1 MKAAKQTPVK
11 PAPPVEVKRNT
22 RHILVVDDHPL
33 VRKGVRALLASEP
46 DLAVAA
52 EAANRGET
60 LDILRREKIDLVIL
74 DISLEG
80 SDGIEITKAIRA
92 EFGPLPILIVSMHD
106 ETLYAERA
114 LRAGAN
120 GYIMKDELA
129 DNIAKTLRQVLEGK
143 IYVSDNVRQKVL
155 RDLTDHR
162 TPVQSS
168 PIERLSDR
176 ELEVFRRIGEG
187 LGTREIAQQLHLS
200 IKTIETYRA
209 HIKEKLSLATASEL
223 TRSAVSWVENELR
236 GRPAHEAAVPPPAA
250 PAATPAAP
258 VVPAR
263 GRKK

>member
-1 MKAAKQTPVK
+1 MKNAKTAEK
-11 PAPPVEVKRNT
+11 KSGPPT
-22 RHILVVDDHPL
+22 RSILVVDDHPL
-33 VRKGVRALLASEP
+33 VRKGVRALLAQEP
-46 DLAVAA
+46 DLVVAY
-52 EAANRGET
+52 EASNRQET
-60 LDILRREKIDLVIL
+60 LDVLRRAKPDLVIM

-80 SDGIEITKAIRA
+80 SDGIEITKAIRG
-92 EFGPLPILIVSMHD
+92 EFGNIPVLMVSMHD

-129 DNIAKTLRQVLEGK
+129 DNIVKAIRQVLDGK

-162 TPVQSS
+162 APVAAS

-187 LGTREIAQQLHLS
+187 LGTRQIAEQLHLS

-209 HIKEKLSLATASEL
+209 HIKEKLALKTAAEL
-223 TRSAVSWVENELR
+223 TRAAVSWVENELR
-236 GRPAHEAAVPPPAA
+236 SGSALPRGGSSTPA
-250 PAATPAAP
+250 PAPAPAP
-258 VVPAR
+258 
-263 GRKK
+263 RKR

>member
-1 MKAAKQTPVK
+1 MKTSKHTSAA
-11 PAPPVEVKRNT
+11 PAEPKKNV

-33 VRKGVRALLASEP
+33 VRKGVRALLAQEP
-46 DLAVAA
+46 DLVVTA
-52 EAANRGET
+52 EASNRGET
-60 LDILRREKIDLVIL
+60 LESIRTQKIDLVIL

-80 SDGIEITKAIRA
+80 SDGIEISKAIRA
-92 EFGPLPILIVSMHD
+92 EYGALPILIVSMHD

-129 DNIAKTLRQVLEGK
+129 DNIVKALRQVLEGK

-155 RDLTDHR
+155 RDLTDR
-162 TPVQSS
+162 RAPIQSS

-209 HIKEKLSLATASEL
+209 HIKEKLSLVTASEL
-223 TRSAVSWVENELR
+223 TRSAVSWVENELH
-236 GRPAHEAAVPPPAA
+236 GRPTSPIPLPLAVAAPAPAA
-250 PAATPAAP
+250 P
-258 VVPAR
+258 PAR
-263 GRKK
+263 PAKKK

>member
-1 MKAAKQTPVK
+1 MKNAKATAPAAESKRQTK
-11 PAPPVEVKRNT
+11 N
-22 RHILVVDDHPL
+22 ILVVDDHPL
-33 VRKGVRALLASEP
+33 VRKGVRALLAQEA
-46 DLAVAA
+46 DMAVTA
-52 EAANRGET
+52 EASNRSET
-60 LDILRREKIDLVIL
+60 LEVLRKQKIDLVIL

-120 GYIMKDELA
+120 GYVMKDELA
-129 DNIAKTLRQVLEGK
+129 DNIVKALRSALEGK

-162 TPVQSS
+162 APVQSS

-209 HIKEKLSLATASEL
+209 HIKEKLSLGTASEL

-236 GRPAHEAAVPPPAA
+236 GQSSAVPPPVPAA
-250 PAATPAAP
+250 PAAAPAAK
-258 VVPAR
+258 AGAKR
-263 GRKK
+263 R

>member
-1 MKAAKQTPVK
+1 MKNTKPQEKK
-11 PAPPVEVKRNT
+11 PAT
-22 RHILVVDDHPL
+22 RTILVVDDHPL
-33 VRKGVRALLASEP
+33 VRKGVRALISQEP
-46 DLAVAA
+46 DLIVSQ
-52 EAANRGET
+52 EASNRAET
-60 LDILRREKIDLVIL
+60 LDAVRKQRPDLVIM

-92 EFGPLPILIVSMHD
+92 EFGALPILVVSMHD

-129 DNIAKTLRQVLEGK
+129 DNIVKAIRQVLDNK

-162 TPVQSS
+162 TPVSSS

-187 LGTREIAQQLHLS
+187 LGTRQIANELHLS

-209 HIKEKLSLATASEL
+209 HIKEKLSLETAAEL
-223 TRSAVSWVENELR
+223 TRSAVSWVENELH
-236 GRPAHEAAVPPPAA
+236 GKPAPTAAPPPVPA
-250 PAATPAAP
+250 PA
-258 VVPAR
+258 
-263 GRKK
+263 KKK

>member
-1 MKAAKQTPVK
+1 MKNPKTEASEPVSE
-11 PAPPVEVKRNT
+11 PKRQARN
-22 RHILVVDDHPL
+22 ILVVDDHPL
-33 VRKGVRALLASEP
+33 VRKGVRALLAQES
-46 DLAVAA
+46 DLTVTA
-52 EAANRGET
+52 EASNRGET
-60 LDILRREKIDLVIL
+60 LDVLRKQKIDLVIL

-120 GYIMKDELA
+120 GYVMKDELA
-129 DNIAKTLRQVLEGK
+129 DSIVKALRSIIEGR

-162 TPVQSS
+162 APVQSS

-209 HIKEKLSLATASEL
+209 HIKEKLSLGTASEL
-223 TRSAVSWVENELR
+223 TRSAVSWVESELR
-236 GRPAHEAAVPPPAA
+236 GQSAAITPPPVAARPAAKPAA
-250 PAATPAAP
+250 RPTAP
-258 VVPAR
+258 S
-263 GRKK
+263 KKK